1 MSRLNSQWSQGLRQ
15 RYCLHLLILALL
27 PFVGAIPGSAE
38 GRSNEEGRRGEIQA
52 SASARLR
59 PASQPYPNS
68 VQSVVDEGRR
78 DCLAQGGGRF
88 SEAGNLVRAGDLTGD
103 GRRDYVVDFREAQCS
118 GRETVFSGTGGW
130 DLAIFVARQSGEPVR
145 VFQGRVL
152 DYDLDNK
159 SGRPRMTFTLHGS
172 YCGRVGSDQ
181 CIKRRRVNQRPFAFQ
196 N

>member
-1 MSRLNSQWSQGLRQ
+1 MSSLNSRQSQRFRQ
-15 RYCLHLLILALL
+15 RHYVHLSVLVMLL
-27 PFVGAIPGSAE
+27 VLGAIPSSAK
-38 GRSNEEGRRGEIQA
+38 GRSNEEGRSREKPA

-68 VQSVVDEGRR
+68 VQAVVDEGRR
-78 DCLAQGGGRF
+78 DCLAQGRSQF
-88 SEAGNLVRAGDLTGD
+88 SAARHLVRVGDLTGD
-103 GRRDYVVDFREAQCS
+103 GRLDYVVDFREARCS

-130 DLAIFVARQSGEPVR
+130 DLAIFVARESGEPVR

-152 DYDLDNK
+152 DYDVENK

-181 CIKRRRVNQRPFAFQ
+181 CTKRRRINQRPFAFQ